1 MEKLLVENLAKLSDM
16 FMDGIMT
23 AEQPAGC
30 IIGPLP
36 GDNWC
41 SENLLWWEEK
51 TEKGQ
56 KGNSIGIIRRKRDKG
71 VTRYFLSI

>member
-1 MEKLLVENLAKLSDM
+1 MVENLAKLSDM

-41 SENLLWWEEK
+41 SENFCGGKKSLK
-51 TEKGQ
+51 RK
-56 KGNSIGIIRRKRDKG
+56 SIEIITRRKRN
-71 VTRYFLSI
+71 